1 MIAGGRL
8 SEHIEVPLPD
18 QDGRLGLFQ
27 LYTRKMPLEPSV
39 DLGALAASTTGLAGG
54 DIESICSAAAIN
66 AFGRDATT
74 VGREDFDSALSAAR
88 EGR

>member
-27 LYTRKMPLEPSV
+27 LYTRKMPLEPPSV
-39 DLGALAASTTGLAGG
+39 DW
-54 DIESICSAAAIN
+54 
-66 AFGRDATT
+66 T
-74 VGREDFDSALSAAR
+74 V
-88 EGR
+88 